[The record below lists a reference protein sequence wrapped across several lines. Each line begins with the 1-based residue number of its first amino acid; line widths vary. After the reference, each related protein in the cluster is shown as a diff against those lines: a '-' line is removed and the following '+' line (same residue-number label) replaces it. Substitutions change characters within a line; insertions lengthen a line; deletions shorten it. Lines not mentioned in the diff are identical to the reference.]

1 MREGVTLAADI
12 YRPTQ
17 SGQLVDGK
25 FPVILMRTP
34 YNKENS
40 AQSANSFV
48 PHGYVAVLQDV
59 RGRYKSE
66 GHWRPHYADPT
77 AGIDTAQ
84 WIASQPCRDGAIGAI
99 GSSYARAT
107 AHARGIA

>member
-1 MREGVTLAADI
+1 MLAMRAGVKLAADI
-12 YRPTQ
+12 CRPTQ
-17 SGQLVDGK
+17 SGQLVDRK

-48 PHGYVAVLQDV
+48 PHGYVVVLQDV

-66 GHWRPHYADPT
+66 GHWRPHYDDPNDGF
-77 AGIDTAQ
+77 ATAQ
-84 WIASQPCRDGAIGAI
+84 RIGPQSWCDGAIATT
-99 GSSYARAT
+99 GSPYAAT
-107 AHARGIA
+107 TQ